1 MAGKSQFRLLGQRR
15 FAPFFVTQFLGALN
29 DNVFRNGL
37 LILVTFQ
44 GITLAGMNDSQLANV
59 AGALFILP
67 YFLFSATA
75 GQLAD
80 KYEKSM
86 LMRRIKL
93 FEIVLMSLAS
103 AAFLTGRF
111 ELLLGVL
118 FLMGLQS
125 TLFGP
130 AKYGYLPQ
138 HLSDSELI
146 GGNALV
152 VAGTYVAIILGL
164 IVGGMSVAV
173 NPESP
178 SLLVSCLLGFALV
191 GYLAARRIPR
201 TPAADPSLAMHW
213 NPWPETRRILG
224 FAREQRSVFLSVLG
238 ISWFWFFGSAMTLQV
253 PAYTLDILNGN
264 AAVATALLV
273 TFAIGVGIGALLCE
287 RLSRYRIELGLVPL
301 GSIGLTV
308 FAIDLYFAQ
317 PVSAASGVGS
327 VSEFLART
335 GTWRILAD
343 FALLGACG
351 GLYSVPLY
359 AMIQQRAAQR
369 HLSRIIAANNIVNS
383 LFMVTASITSL
394 TILGLGFSI
403 PELFLALAA
412 LNLLVGLYIYS
423 ALPEFLVRCFVWLLT
438 SLVYRLRVSGAKNVP
453 ETGAAIVVANHVSY
467 LDPIILAAAIH
478 RPVRFAMGRRIFE
491 IAPLKWFYRQ
501 TKAIPFAAAK
511 EDETLVKTA
520 FERIDA
526 ELAAGHIVCIFP
538 EGDIIRNGHIQRFW
552 PDIEKILKRRPVTVI
567 PMSLGRL
574 RGRCFSHSA
583 KSEARRWPGRLFA
596 RVSVKIGQPVPAN
609 DATAVRLEA
618 IVRALR
624 GDER

>member
-15 FAPFFVTQFLGALN
+15 FALFFVTQFLGALN

-103 AAFLTGRF
+103 AAFLTGQL

-164 IVGGMSVAV
+164 IVGGLSVAAD
-173 NPESP
+173 PESR
-178 SLLVSCLLGFALV
+178 SILVSCLLGFALV

-201 TPAADPSLAMHW
+201 TPAADPTLAVHW

-253 PAYTLDILNGN
+253 PAYTLDILNGS

-273 TFAIGVGIGALLCE
+273 TFAVGVGIGALLCE

-308 FAIDLYFAQ
+308 FAVDLYFAQ
-317 PVSAASGVGS
+317 PVSAASSVGS
-327 VSEFLART
+327 VSEFLARA

-343 FALLGACG
+343 LALLGACG

-359 AMIQQRAAQR
+359 AMIQQRAQRR

-423 ALPEFLVRCFVWLLT
+423 ALPEFLLRCLVWLLT
-438 SLVYRLRVSGAKNVP
+438 SLLYRLRVSGAGNVP
-453 ETGAAIVVANHVSY
+453 EAGAAIVVANHVSY
-467 LDPIILAAAIH
+467 LDPIILAASIH
-478 RPVRFAMGRRIFE
+478 RPVRFVMGYRSFE
-491 IAPLKWFYRQ
+491 IALLKWFYRQ
-501 TKAIPFAAAK
+501 TNAIPFATAK
-511 EDETLVKTA
+511 EDETIMKTA

-526 ELAAGHIVCIFP
+526 ELAAGHIVCMFP
-538 EGDIIRNGHIQRFW
+538 EGGITRDGEIQRFW
-552 PDIEKILKRRPVTVI
+552 PDIEKILERRPVTVI
-567 PMSLGRL
+567 PMFLDRL
-574 RGRCFSHSA
+574 RGHRFSHSTEG
-583 KSEARRWPGRLFA
+583 KARRWSGRPFA
-596 RVSVKIGQPVPAN
+596 KVSVRIGQPVPAN
-609 DATAVRLEA
+609 DATAAGLEA
-618 IVRALR
+618 IARALR

>member
-44 GITLAGMNDSQLANV
+44 GIALAGMNDSQLANV

-138 HLSDSELI
+138 HLSNSELI

-173 NPESP
+173 DPESP
-178 SLLVSCLLGFALV
+178 SILVSCLLGFALV

-201 TPAADPSLAMHW
+201 TPAADPTLAMHW

-308 FAIDLYFAQ
+308 FAVDLYFAQ
-317 PVSAASGVGS
+317 PVSAASGADSLSG
-327 VSEFLART
+327 FLART

-359 AMIQQRAAQR
+359 AMIQQRAARR

-383 LFMVTASITSL
+383 LFMVSASITSL

-438 SLVYRLRVSGAKNVP
+438 SLACRLRVSGAKNVP

-467 LDPIILAAAIH
+467 LGPIILAASIH
-478 RPVRFAMGRRIFE
+478 RPVRLAMGHRIFE

-501 TKAIPFAAAK
+501 TKAIPLAAAK
-511 EDETLVKTA
+511 EDETIVKTA

-526 ELAAGHIVCIFP
+526 ELAAGHIVCMFP
-538 EGDIIRNGHIQRFW
+538 EGGITRNGEIQRFW

-567 PMSLGRL
+567 PVSLGRL

>member
-138 HLSDSELI
+138 HLSDRELI

-173 NPESP
+173 DPKSP
-178 SLLVSCLLGFALV
+178 SILVSCLLGFALA

-201 TPAADPSLAMHW
+201 TPAADPTLAMHW

-308 FAIDLYFAQ
+308 FAVDLYFAQ

-359 AMIQQRAAQR
+359 AMIQQRAAR
-369 HLSRIIAANNIVNS
+369 HHLSRIIAANNIVNS

-423 ALPEFLVRCFVWLLT
+423 ALPEFLVRCSVWLLT

-453 ETGAAIVVANHVSY
+453 ETGAAIVVANHAGY
-467 LDPIILAAAIH
+467 LDPILLAAAIH
-478 RPVRFAMGRRIFE
+478 RPVRFAMG
-491 IAPLKWFYRQ
+491 Q

-511 EDETLVKTA
+511 EDETIVKTA

-526 ELAAGHIVCIFP
+526 ELAAGHIVCMFP
-538 EGDIIRNGHIQRFW
+538 EGGITRNGEIRRFW

-574 RGRCFSHSA
+574 RGRCFSHST
-583 KSEARRWPGRLFA
+583 KSEARRWPGCPFA
-596 RVSVKIGQPVPAN
+596 RVSVKIGQPVPAS

-624 GDER
+624 GDEP

>member
-1 MAGKSQFRLLGQRR
+1 MAGKSQFRLLRQRR
-15 FAPFFVTQFLGALN
+15 FAPLFVTQFLGALN

-44 GITLAGMNDSQLANV
+44 GVTLAGMNDSQLANV

-164 IVGGMSVAV
+164 IVGGLSVAV
-173 NPESP
+173 DPESP
-178 SLLVSCLLGFALV
+178 SILVSCLLGFALV

-201 TPAADPSLAMHW
+201 TPAADPTLAMHW

-224 FAREQRSVFLSVLG
+224 FAREQRSVLLSVLG

-253 PAYTLDILNGN
+253 PAYTLDILNGD

-308 FAIDLYFAQ
+308 FAVDLYFAQ
-317 PVSAASGVGS
+317 PVSAASGVGG

-359 AMIQQRAAQR
+359 AMIQQRAARR

-383 LFMVTASITSL
+383 LFMVSASITSL

-412 LNLLVGLYIYS
+412 LNLLVGLYMYS

-453 ETGAAIVVANHVSY
+453 ETGAAIVVANHLSC

-478 RPVRFAMGRRIFE
+478 RPVRFAMGR
-491 IAPLKWFYRQ
+491 
-501 TKAIPFAAAK
+501 TKVIPFAAAK

-526 ELAAGHIVCIFP
+526 ELAAGHIVCMFP
-538 EGDIIRNGHIQRFW
+538 EGGIIRNGGIQRFW
-552 PDIEKILKRRPVTVI
+552 PDIEKILTRRPVTVI

-574 RGRCFSHSA
+574 RGRWFNHGTEG
-583 KSEARRWPGRLFA
+583 KARRWPGRPFA
-596 RVSVKIGQPVPAN
+596 RVSVRIGRPVPAN
-609 DATAVRLEA
+609 DATAAGLEA

-624 GDER
+624 EDEP